1 MTDPNS
7 KLSARA
13 LAITAIIF
21 SLPIFVLFALPQI
34 GRWGEYTGFVFHLA
48 LFLLVA
54 KLEAPEWAK
63 AAGYGWLI
71 IDVLTSVLV
80 LNGVPHAI
88 ADYVRFSGHIFAGIW
103 IVTASQQGS
112 TAVKITGTIGGS
124 WMTLYT
130 FVSPFLPPTFLG
142 PAGLFLLVWLGL
154 IAWKNG
160 VNAPGDS
167 SSRRES
173 IAPA

>member
-7 KLSARA
+7 KLSPRA

-21 SLPIFVLFALPQI
+21 FLPIFVVFALPQI
-34 GRWGEYTGFVFHLA
+34 GRWGEYTGFVFHLS

-54 KLEAPEWAK
+54 KLDAPDWAK

-71 IDVLTSVLV
+71 IDVMTGVLV

-88 ADYVRFSGHIFAGIW
+88 ADYIRFSGHIFAGIW
-103 IVTASQQGS
+103 IVTASLQGS
-112 TAVKITGTIGGS
+112 TAVKITGTIAGT

-130 FVSPFLPPTFLG
+130 FASPFLPPTYLG
-142 PAGLFLLVWLGL
+142 PAGLFLVAWLGL
-154 IAWKNG
+154 IAWQNG
-160 VNAPGDS
+160 ASVPDS
-167 SSRRES
+167 SKKN
-173 IAPA
+173 P